1 MIEGGKYCMKLEIFE
16 FIDKAVAMVDD
27 MKDILEESNR
37 ELEYFFRDK
46 FLCYDNILNISSRIK
61 TKDSLKEKIFR
72 NNFYLMYKTPEELV
86 ENLTDL
92 IGLRIECRFIED
104 EDDVYSKVI
113 KEFYIPAGN
122 GYYHTEDNP
131 YVQLNLDKKQPQ
143 VQKNGFR
150 IYKIDGRYI
159 RKDRTIKFELQIKS
173 LVNVFWGEAEHK
185 VLYKNYKYLLSENLF
200 RDIMY
205 SLKENLQMVDK
216 QLMILYNHLKELD
229 EADIDKSKEQLE
241 TILSKIIYDIY
252 SEKTKKEFGIVLDYR
267 KSCDIL
273 VSYVLKQN
281 ESEGSMSYD
290 SVYLKILSRLYKL
303 REKDLDLNEYIEF
316 EREIHFEDEFSR
328 KIGEAI
334 LEIIN
339 KDFKWNLFFKI
350 LFMIEPGSNAEEFEK
365 FILFL
370 RNRFLDNLKL
380 SEGLNSRFEQEEKNE
395 ISMYIMNLI
404 ADAFIAKREIEF
416 INDDNIDCMNEK
428 INETLKKVIN
438 YHMWTENINYFT
450 DEIKKNLNGHNC

>member
-1 MIEGGKYCMKLEIFE
+1 MKLEIFE
-16 FIDKAVAMVDD
+16 FIDKTVAMVDN

-37 ELEYFFRDK
+37 ELEYFFREK
-46 FLCYDNILNISSRIK
+46 FLCYDNILNISSRVK

-72 NNFYLMYKTPEELV
+72 NNFYLLYKTPEELI
-86 ENLTDL
+86 ENLSDL

-104 EDDVYSKVI
+104 EDDVYSKVM
-113 KEFYIPAGN
+113 KEFYIPVGD

-131 YVQLNLDKKQPQ
+131 YIQLNLDKKQPQ

-159 RKDRTIKFELQIKS
+159 REDKIIKFELQIKS

-229 EADIDKSKEQLE
+229 EADIEKRKEQLE
-241 TILSKIIYDIY
+241 AILSKIIYDIY
-252 SEKTKKEFGIVLDYR
+252 SDKTKKEFGIVLDYR

-273 VSYVLKQN
+273 VSYVLKRNGNQ
-281 ESEGSMSYD
+281 GPMDYD
-290 SVYLKILSRLYKL
+290 NVYLKVLSRLYQL

-316 EREIHFEDEFSR
+316 ERQIDFEDEFSR

-380 SEGLNSRFEQEEKNE
+380 SEGLNSRFKQEEKDE
-395 ISMYIMNLI
+395 ITMYIMDLI

-428 INETLKKVIN
+428 INVTLKKVMN
-438 YHMWTENINYFT
+438 YEMWKENINYFT
-450 DEIKKNLNGHNC
+450 DEIKRNLNGYSC

>member
-1 MIEGGKYCMKLEIFE
+1 MKLEIFE
-16 FIDKAVAMVDD
+16 FIDKTVAMVDN

-37 ELEYFFRDK
+37 ELEYFFREK
-46 FLCYDNILNISSRIK
+46 FLCYDNILNISSRVK

-72 NNFYLMYKTPEELV
+72 NNFYLIYKTPEELI
-86 ENLTDL
+86 ENLSDL

-104 EDDVYSKVI
+104 EDDVYSKVM
-113 KEFYIPAGN
+113 KEFYIPVGD
-122 GYYHTEDNP
+122 GYYYTEDNP
-131 YVQLNLDKKQPQ
+131 NIQLNLDKKQPQ
-143 VQKNGFR
+143 VQKNGFK
-150 IYKIDGRYI
+150 IYKIDGRYL

-173 LVNVFWGEAEHK
+173 LVNVFWSEAEHK
-185 VLYKNYKYLLSENLF
+185 VLYKNYNYLLSESLF

-229 EADIDKSKEQLE
+229 EADIDKRKEQLE

-252 SEKTKKEFGIVLDYR
+252 SDKTKEEFGIVLDYR

-281 ESEGSMSYD
+281 GNHDPMEYD
-290 SVYLKILSRLYKL
+290 NVYLKILSRLYQV

-316 EREIHFEDEFSR
+316 ERPIQFEDEFSR

-350 LFMIEPGSNAEEFEK
+350 LFMIETGSNADEFEK

-370 RNRFLDNLKL
+370 RNRFLDNLTL
-380 SEGLNSRFEQEEKNE
+380 SEGLNSRFSQEEKEE
-395 ISMYIMNLI
+395 ITMYIMDLI

-416 INDDNIDCMNEK
+416 INDDNIDCMNRK
-428 INETLKKVIN
+428 INVTLKKVMN
-438 YHMWTENINYFT
+438 YEMWKENINYFT
-450 DEIKKNLNGHNC
+450 DEIKRNLKGYGS

>member
-1 MIEGGKYCMKLEIFE
+1 MKLEIFE
-16 FIDKAVAMVDD
+16 FIDKTVAMVDN

-37 ELEYFFRDK
+37 ELEYFFREK
-46 FLCYDNILNISSRIK
+46 FLCYDNILNISSRVK

-72 NNFYLMYKTPEELV
+72 NNFYLIYKTPVELI
-86 ENLTDL
+86 ENLSDL

-104 EDDVYSKVI
+104 EDDVYSKVMN
-113 KEFYIPAGN
+113 EFYIPVED

-131 YVQLNLDKKQPQ
+131 YIQLNLDKKQPQ

-159 RKDRTIKFELQIKS
+159 REDKIIKFELQIKS

-229 EADIDKSKEQLE
+229 EADIEKRKEQLE
-241 TILSKIIYDIY
+241 AILSKIIYDIY
-252 SEKTKKEFGIVLDYR
+252 SDKTKKEFGIVLDYR

-273 VSYVLKQN
+273 VSYVLKRN
-281 ESEGSMSYD
+281 GNLGPMDYD
-290 SVYLKILSRLYKL
+290 NVYLKVLSRLYQL

-316 EREIHFEDEFSR
+316 ERQIHFEDEFSR

-370 RNRFLDNLKL
+370 RNRFLDNLRL
-380 SEGLNSRFEQEEKNE
+380 SEGLNSRFKQEEKDE
-395 ISMYIMNLI
+395 ITMYIMDLI

-428 INETLKKVIN
+428 INVTLKKVMN
-438 YHMWTENINYFT
+438 YEMWKENINYFT
-450 DEIKKNLNGHNC
+450 DEIKRNLNGYNC

>member
-1 MIEGGKYCMKLEIFE
+1 MKLEIFE
-16 FIDKAVAMVDD
+16 FIDKTVAMVDN

-37 ELEYFFRDK
+37 ELEYFFREK
-46 FLCYDNILNISSRIK
+46 FLCYDNILNISSRVK

-72 NNFYLMYKTPEELV
+72 NNFYLIYKTPEELI
-86 ENLTDL
+86 ENLSDL

-104 EDDVYSKVI
+104 EDDVYSKVM
-113 KEFYIPAGN
+113 KEFYIPVGD
-122 GYYHTEDNP
+122 GYYYTEDNP
-131 YVQLNLDKKQPQ
+131 NIQLNLDKKQPQ
-143 VQKNGFR
+143 VQKNGFK
-150 IYKIDGRYI
+150 IYKIDGKYL

-173 LVNVFWGEAEHK
+173 LVNVFWSEAEHK
-185 VLYKNYKYLLSENLF
+185 VLYKNYNYLLSESLF

-229 EADIDKSKEQLE
+229 EADIDKRKEQLE

-252 SEKTKKEFGIVLDYR
+252 SDKTKEEFGIVLDYR

-281 ESEGSMSYD
+281 GNHDPMEYD
-290 SVYLKILSRLYKL
+290 NVYLKILSRLYQV

-316 EREIHFEDEFSR
+316 ERPIQFEDEFSR

-350 LFMIEPGSNAEEFEK
+350 LFMIETGSNADEFEK

-370 RNRFLDNLKL
+370 RNRFLDNLTL
-380 SEGLNSRFEQEEKNE
+380 SEGLNSRFSQEEKEE
-395 ISMYIMNLI
+395 ITMYIMDLI

-416 INDDNIDCMNEK
+416 INDDNIDCMNRK
-428 INETLKKVIN
+428 INVTLKKVMN
-438 YHMWTENINYFT
+438 YEMWKENINYFT
-450 DEIKKNLNGHNC
+450 DEIKRNLKGYGS

>member
-1 MIEGGKYCMKLEIFE
+1 
-16 FIDKAVAMVDD
+16 

-37 ELEYFFRDK
+37 ELEYFFREK
-46 FLCYDNILNISSRIK
+46 FLCYDNILNISSRVK

-72 NNFYLMYKTPEELV
+72 NNFYLIYKTPEELI
-86 ENLTDL
+86 ENLSDL

-104 EDDVYSKVI
+104 EDDVYSKVLE
-113 KEFYIPAGN
+113 EFNIPGED
-122 GYYHTEDNP
+122 GYYYTEDNP
-131 YVQLNLDKKQPQ
+131 NIQLNLDKKQPQ
-143 VQKNGFR
+143 VQKNGFK
-150 IYKIDGRYI
+150 IYKIDGKYL

-173 LVNVFWGEAEHK
+173 LVNVFWSEAEHK
-185 VLYKNYKYLLSENLF
+185 VLYKNYNYLLSESLF

-229 EADIDKSKEQLE
+229 EADIDKRKEQLE

-252 SEKTKKEFGIVLDYR
+252 SDKTKEEFGIVLDYR

-281 ESEGSMSYD
+281 GNHDPMEYD
-290 SVYLKILSRLYKL
+290 NVYLKILSRLYQV

-316 EREIHFEDEFSR
+316 ERPIQFEDEFSR

-350 LFMIEPGSNAEEFEK
+350 LFMIETGSNADEFEK

-370 RNRFLDNLKL
+370 RNRFLDNLTL
-380 SEGLNSRFEQEEKNE
+380 SEGLNSRFSQEEKEE
-395 ISMYIMNLI
+395 ITMYIMDLI

-416 INDDNIDCMNEK
+416 INDDNIDCMNRK
-428 INETLKKVIN
+428 INVTLKKVMN
-438 YHMWTENINYFT
+438 YEMWKENINYFT
-450 DEIKKNLNGHNC
+450 DEIKRNLKGYGS

>member
-1 MIEGGKYCMKLEIFE
+1 MKLEIFE
-16 FIDKAVAMVDD
+16 FIDKTVAMVDN

-37 ELEYFFRDK
+37 ELEYFFREK
-46 FLCYDNILNISSRIK
+46 FLCYDNILNISSRVK

-72 NNFYLMYKTPEELV
+72 NNFYLIYKTPEELI
-86 ENLTDL
+86 ENLSDL

-104 EDDVYSKVI
+104 EDDVYSKVLE
-113 KEFYIPAGN
+113 EFNIPGED
-122 GYYHTEDNP
+122 GYYYTEDNP
-131 YVQLNLDKKQPQ
+131 NIQLYLDRKQPQ
-143 VQKNGFR
+143 VQKNGFK
-150 IYKIDGRYI
+150 IYKIDGRYL
-159 RKDRTIKFELQIKS
+159 RKDRTINFELQIKS
-173 LVNVFWGEAEHK
+173 LVNVFWSEAEHK
-185 VLYKNYKYLLSENLF
+185 VLYKNYNYLLSESLF

-229 EADIDKSKEQLE
+229 EADIDKRKEQLE

-252 SEKTKKEFGIVLDYR
+252 SDKTKEEFGIVLDYR

-281 ESEGSMSYD
+281 GNHDPMEYD
-290 SVYLKILSRLYKL
+290 NVYLKILSRLYQV

-316 EREIHFEDEFSR
+316 ERPIQFEDEFSR

-350 LFMIEPGSNAEEFEK
+350 LFMIETGSNADEFEK

-370 RNRFLDNLKL
+370 RNRFLDNLTL
-380 SEGLNSRFEQEEKNE
+380 SEGLNSRFSQEEKEE
-395 ISMYIMNLI
+395 ITMYIMDLI

-416 INDDNIDCMNEK
+416 INDDNIDCMNRK
-428 INETLKKVIN
+428 INVTLKKVMN
-438 YHMWTENINYFT
+438 YDMWKENINYFT
-450 DEIKKNLNGHNC
+450 DEIKRNLKGYGC

>member
-1 MIEGGKYCMKLEIFE
+1 MKLEIFE
-16 FIDKAVAMVDD
+16 FIDKTVAMVDN

-37 ELEYFFRDK
+37 ELEYFFREK
-46 FLCYDNILNISSRIK
+46 FLCYDNILNISSRVK

-72 NNFYLMYKTPEELV
+72 NNFYLLYKTPEELI
-86 ENLTDL
+86 ENLSDL

-104 EDDVYSKVI
+104 EDDVYSKVM
-113 KEFYIPAGN
+113 KEFYIPVGD

-131 YVQLNLDKKQPQ
+131 CIQLNLDKKQPQ

-159 RKDRTIKFELQIKS
+159 REDKIIKFELQIKS

-229 EADIDKSKEQLE
+229 EADIEKRKEQLE
-241 TILSKIIYDIY
+241 AILSKIIYDIY
-252 SEKTKKEFGIVLDYR
+252 SDKTKKEFGIVLDYR

-273 VSYVLKQN
+273 VSYVLKRNGNQ
-281 ESEGSMSYD
+281 GPMDYD
-290 SVYLKILSRLYKL
+290 NVYLKVLSRLYQL

-316 EREIHFEDEFSR
+316 ERQIDFEDEFSR

-380 SEGLNSRFEQEEKNE
+380 SEGLNSRFKQEEKDE
-395 ISMYIMNLI
+395 ITMYIMDLI

-428 INETLKKVIN
+428 INVILKKVMN
-438 YHMWTENINYFT
+438 YDMWKENINYFT
-450 DEIKKNLNGHNC
+450 DEIKRNLNGYSC

>member
-1 MIEGGKYCMKLEIFE
+1 MKLEIFE
-16 FIDKAVAMVDD
+16 FIDKTVAMVDN

-37 ELEYFFRDK
+37 ELEYFFREK
-46 FLCYDNILNISSRIK
+46 FLCYDNILNISSRVK

-72 NNFYLMYKTPEELV
+72 NNFYLIYKTPEELI
-86 ENLTDL
+86 ENLSDL

-104 EDDVYSKVI
+104 EDDVYSKVM
-113 KEFYIPAGN
+113 KEFYIPVGD
-122 GYYHTEDNP
+122 GYYYTEDNP
-131 YVQLNLDKKQPQ
+131 NIQLNLDKKQPQ
-143 VQKNGFR
+143 VQKNGFK
-150 IYKIDGRYI
+150 IYKIDGKYL

-173 LVNVFWGEAEHK
+173 LVNVFWSEAEHK
-185 VLYKNYKYLLSENLF
+185 VLYKNYNYLLSESLF

-229 EADIDKSKEQLE
+229 EADIDKRKEQLE

-252 SEKTKKEFGIVLDYR
+252 SDKTKEEFGIVLDYR

-281 ESEGSMSYD
+281 GNHDPMEYD
-290 SVYLKILSRLYKL
+290 NVYLKILSRLYQV

-316 EREIHFEDEFSR
+316 ERPIQFEDEFSR

-350 LFMIEPGSNAEEFEK
+350 LFMIETGSNADEFEK

-370 RNRFLDNLKL
+370 RNRFLDNLTL
-380 SEGLNSRFEQEEKNE
+380 SEGLNSRFSQEEKEE
-395 ISMYIMNLI
+395 ITMYIMDLI

-416 INDDNIDCMNEK
+416 INDDNIDCMNRK
-428 INETLKKVIN
+428 INVTLKKVMN
-438 YHMWTENINYFT
+438 YDMWKENINYFT
-450 DEIKKNLNGHNC
+450 DEIKRNLKGYGC

>member
-1 MIEGGKYCMKLEIFE
+1 MKLEIFE
-16 FIDKAVAMVDD
+16 FIDKTVAMVDN

-37 ELEYFFRDK
+37 ELEYFFREK
-46 FLCYDNILNISSRIK
+46 FLCYDNILNISSRVK

-72 NNFYLMYKTPEELV
+72 NNFYLIYKTPEELI
-86 ENLTDL
+86 ENLSDL

-104 EDDVYSKVI
+104 EDDVYSKVM
-113 KEFYIPAGN
+113 KEFYIPVGD
-122 GYYHTEDNP
+122 GYYYTEDNP
-131 YVQLNLDKKQPQ
+131 NIQLNLDKKQPQ
-143 VQKNGFR
+143 VQKNGFK
-150 IYKIDGRYI
+150 IYKIDGKYL

-173 LVNVFWGEAEHK
+173 LVNVFWSEAEHK
-185 VLYKNYKYLLSENLF
+185 VLYKNYNYLLSESLF

-229 EADIDKSKEQLE
+229 EADIDKRKEQLE

-252 SEKTKKEFGIVLDYR
+252 SDKTKEEFGIVLDYR

-281 ESEGSMSYD
+281 GNHDPMEYD
-290 SVYLKILSRLYKL
+290 NVYLKILSRLYQV

-316 EREIHFEDEFSR
+316 ERPIQFEDEFSR

-350 LFMIEPGSNAEEFEK
+350 LFMIETGSNADEFEK

-370 RNRFLDNLKL
+370 RNRFLDNLTL
-380 SEGLNSRFEQEEKNE
+380 SEGLNSRFSQEEKEE
-395 ISMYIMNLI
+395 ITMYIMDLI

-416 INDDNIDCMNEK
+416 INDDNIDCMNRK
-428 INETLKKVIN
+428 INVTLKKVMN
-438 YHMWTENINYFT
+438 YDMWKENINYFT
-450 DEIKKNLNGHNC
+450 DEIKRNLKGYGS

>member
-1 MIEGGKYCMKLEIFE
+1 MKLEIFE
-16 FIDKAVAMVDD
+16 FIDKTVAMVDN
-27 MKDILEESNR
+27 MKEILEESNR
-37 ELEYFFRDK
+37 ELEYFFREK
-46 FLCYDNILNISSRIK
+46 FLCYDNILNISSRVK

-72 NNFYLMYKTPEELV
+72 NNFYLIYKTPEELI
-86 ENLTDL
+86 ENLSDL

-104 EDDVYSKVI
+104 EDDVYSKVM
-113 KEFYIPAGN
+113 KEFYIPVGD
-122 GYYHTEDNP
+122 GYYYTEDNP
-131 YVQLNLDKKQPQ
+131 NIQLNLDKKQPQ
-143 VQKNGFR
+143 VQKNGFK
-150 IYKIDGRYI
+150 IYKIDGKYL

-173 LVNVFWGEAEHK
+173 LVNVFWSEAEHK
-185 VLYKNYKYLLSENLF
+185 VLYKNYNYLLSESLF

-229 EADIDKSKEQLE
+229 EADIDKRKEQLE

-252 SEKTKKEFGIVLDYR
+252 SDKTKEEFGIVLDYR

-281 ESEGSMSYD
+281 GNHDPMEYD
-290 SVYLKILSRLYKL
+290 NVYLKILSRLYQV

-316 EREIHFEDEFSR
+316 ERPIQFEDEFSR

-350 LFMIEPGSNAEEFEK
+350 LFMIETGSNADEFEK

-370 RNRFLDNLKL
+370 RNRFLDNLTL
-380 SEGLNSRFEQEEKNE
+380 SEGLNSRFSQEEKEE
-395 ISMYIMNLI
+395 ITMYIMDLI

-416 INDDNIDCMNEK
+416 INDDNIDCMNRK
-428 INETLKKVIN
+428 INVTLKKVMN
-438 YHMWTENINYFT
+438 YEMWKENINYFT
-450 DEIKKNLNGHNC
+450 DEIKRNLKGYGC

>member
-1 MIEGGKYCMKLEIFE
+1 MKLEIFE
-16 FIDKAVAMVDD
+16 FIDKTVAMVDN

-37 ELEYFFRDK
+37 ELEYFFREK
-46 FLCYDNILNISSRIK
+46 FLCYDNILNISSRVK

-72 NNFYLMYKTPEELV
+72 NNFYLIYKTPEELI
-86 ENLTDL
+86 ENLSDL

-104 EDDVYSKVI
+104 EDDVYSKVM
-113 KEFYIPAGN
+113 KEFYIPVGD
-122 GYYHTEDNP
+122 GYYYTEDNP
-131 YVQLNLDKKQPQ
+131 NIQLNLDKKQPQ
-143 VQKNGFR
+143 VQKNGFK
-150 IYKIDGRYI
+150 IYKIDGKYL

-173 LVNVFWGEAEHK
+173 LVNVFWSEAEHK
-185 VLYKNYKYLLSENLF
+185 VLYKNYNYLLSESLF

-229 EADIDKSKEQLE
+229 EADIDKRKEQLE

-252 SEKTKKEFGIVLDYR
+252 SDKTKEEFGIVLDYR

-281 ESEGSMSYD
+281 GNHDPMEYD
-290 SVYLKILSRLYKL
+290 NVYLKILSRLYQV

-316 EREIHFEDEFSR
+316 ERPIQFEDEFSR

-350 LFMIEPGSNAEEFEK
+350 LFMIETGSNADEFEK

-370 RNRFLDNLKL
+370 RNRFLDNLTL
-380 SEGLNSRFEQEEKNE
+380 SEGLNSRFSQEEKEE
-395 ISMYIMNLI
+395 ITMYIMDLI

-416 INDDNIDCMNEK
+416 INDDNIDCMNRK
-428 INETLKKVIN
+428 INVTLKKVMN
-438 YHMWTENINYFT
+438 YEMWKENINYFT
-450 DEIKKNLNGHNC
+450 DEIKRNLKGYGC

>member
-1 MIEGGKYCMKLEIFE
+1 MKLEIFE
-16 FIDKAVAMVDD
+16 FIDKTVAMVDN

-37 ELEYFFRDK
+37 ELEYFFREK
-46 FLCYDNILNISSRIK
+46 FLCYDNILNISSRVK
-61 TKDSLKEKIFR
+61 TRDSLKEKIFR
-72 NNFYLMYKTPEELV
+72 NNFYLLYKTPEELI
-86 ENLTDL
+86 ENLSDL

-104 EDDVYSKVI
+104 EDDVYSKVM
-113 KEFYIPAGN
+113 KEFYIPVED

-131 YVQLNLDKKQPQ
+131 YIQLNLDKKQPQ

-159 RKDRTIKFELQIKS
+159 REDRIIKFELQIKS

-229 EADIDKSKEQLE
+229 EADIEKRKEQLE
-241 TILSKIIYDIY
+241 AILSKIIYDIY
-252 SEKTKKEFGIVLDYR
+252 SDKTKKEFGIVLDYR

-273 VSYVLKQN
+273 VSYVLKRNGNQ
-281 ESEGSMSYD
+281 GPMDYD
-290 SVYLKILSRLYKL
+290 NVYLKVLSRLYQL

-316 EREIHFEDEFSR
+316 ERQIDFEDEFSR

-380 SEGLNSRFEQEEKNE
+380 SEGLNSRFKQEEKDE
-395 ISMYIMNLI
+395 ITMYIMDLI

-428 INETLKKVIN
+428 INVTLKKVMN
-438 YHMWTENINYFT
+438 YEMWKENINYFT
-450 DEIKKNLNGHNC
+450 DEIKRNLNGYGC

>member
-1 MIEGGKYCMKLEIFE
+1 MKLEIFE
-16 FIDKAVAMVDD
+16 FIDKTVAMVDN

-37 ELEYFFRDK
+37 ELEYFFREK
-46 FLCYDNILNISSRIK
+46 FLCYDNILNISSRVK

-72 NNFYLMYKTPEELV
+72 NNFYLIYKTPEELIN
-86 ENLTDL
+86 NLSDL

-104 EDDVYSKVI
+104 EDDVYSKVLE
-113 KEFYIPAGN
+113 EFNIPGED
-122 GYYHTEDNP
+122 GYYYTEDNP
-131 YVQLNLDKKQPQ
+131 NIQLYLDRKQPQ
-143 VQKNGFR
+143 VQKNGFK
-150 IYKIDGRYI
+150 IYKIDGRYL
-159 RKDRTIKFELQIKS
+159 RKDRTINFELQIKS
-173 LVNVFWGEAEHK
+173 LVNVFWSEAEHK
-185 VLYKNYKYLLSENLF
+185 VLYKNYNYLLSESLF

-229 EADIDKSKEQLE
+229 EADIDKRKEQLE

-252 SEKTKKEFGIVLDYR
+252 SDKTKEEFGIVLDYR

-281 ESEGSMSYD
+281 GNHDPMEYD
-290 SVYLKILSRLYKL
+290 NVYLKILSRLYQV

-316 EREIHFEDEFSR
+316 ERPIQFEDEFSR

-350 LFMIEPGSNAEEFEK
+350 LFMIETGSNADEFEK

-370 RNRFLDNLKL
+370 RNRFLDNLTL
-380 SEGLNSRFEQEEKNE
+380 SEGLNSRFSQEEKEE
-395 ISMYIMNLI
+395 ITMYIMDLI

-416 INDDNIDCMNEK
+416 INDDNIDCMNRK
-428 INETLKKVIN
+428 INVTLKKVMN
-438 YHMWTENINYFT
+438 YEMWKENINYFT
-450 DEIKKNLNGHNC
+450 DEIKRNLKGYGS

>member
-1 MIEGGKYCMKLEIFE
+1 MKLEIFE
-16 FIDKAVAMVDD
+16 FIDKTVAMVDN

-37 ELEYFFRDK
+37 ELEYFFREK
-46 FLCYDNILNISSRIK
+46 FLCYDNILNISSRVK

-72 NNFYLMYKTPEELV
+72 NNFYLIYKTPEELI
-86 ENLTDL
+86 ENLSDL

-104 EDDVYSKVI
+104 EDDVYSKVM
-113 KEFYIPAGN
+113 KEFYIPVGD
-122 GYYHTEDNP
+122 GYYYTEDNP
-131 YVQLNLDKKQPQ
+131 NIQLNLDKKQPQ
-143 VQKNGFR
+143 VQKNGFK
-150 IYKIDGRYI
+150 IYKIDGKYL
-159 RKDRTIKFELQIKS
+159 RKDRTINFELQIKS
-173 LVNVFWGEAEHK
+173 LVNVFWSEAEHK
-185 VLYKNYKYLLSENLF
+185 VLYKNYNYLLSESLF

-229 EADIDKSKEQLE
+229 EADIDKRKEQLE

-252 SEKTKKEFGIVLDYR
+252 SDKTKEEFGIVLDYR

-281 ESEGSMSYD
+281 GNHDPMEYD
-290 SVYLKILSRLYKL
+290 NVYLKILSRLYQV

-316 EREIHFEDEFSR
+316 ERPIQFEDEFSR

-350 LFMIEPGSNAEEFEK
+350 LFMIETGSNADEFEK

-370 RNRFLDNLKL
+370 RNRFLDNLTL
-380 SEGLNSRFEQEEKNE
+380 SEGLNSRFSQEEKEE
-395 ISMYIMNLI
+395 ITMYIMDLI

-416 INDDNIDCMNEK
+416 INDDNIDCMNRK
-428 INETLKKVIN
+428 INVTLKKVMN
-438 YHMWTENINYFT
+438 YEMWKENINYFT
-450 DEIKKNLNGHNC
+450 DEIKRNLKGYGC

>member
-1 MIEGGKYCMKLEIFE
+1 MKLEIFE
-16 FIDKAVAMVDD
+16 FIDKTVAMVDN

-37 ELEYFFRDK
+37 ELEYFFREK
-46 FLCYDNILNISSRIK
+46 FLCYDNILNISSRVK

-72 NNFYLMYKTPEELV
+72 NNFYLIYKTPEELI
-86 ENLTDL
+86 ENLSDL

-104 EDDVYSKVI
+104 EDDVYSKVLE
-113 KEFYIPAGN
+113 EFNIPGED
-122 GYYHTEDNP
+122 GYYYTEDNP
-131 YVQLNLDKKQPQ
+131 NIQLNLDKKQPQ
-143 VQKNGFR
+143 VQKNGFK
-150 IYKIDGRYI
+150 IYKIDGKYL

-173 LVNVFWGEAEHK
+173 LVNVFWSEAEHK
-185 VLYKNYKYLLSENLF
+185 VLYKNYNYLLSESLF

-229 EADIDKSKEQLE
+229 EADIDKRKEQLE

-252 SEKTKKEFGIVLDYR
+252 SDKTKEEFGIVLDYR

-281 ESEGSMSYD
+281 GNHDPMEYD
-290 SVYLKILSRLYKL
+290 NVYLKILSRLYQV

-316 EREIHFEDEFSR
+316 ERPIQFEDEFSR

-350 LFMIEPGSNAEEFEK
+350 LFMIETGSNADEFEK

-370 RNRFLDNLKL
+370 RNRFLDNLTL
-380 SEGLNSRFEQEEKNE
+380 SEGLNSRFSQEEKEE
-395 ISMYIMNLI
+395 ITMYIMDLI

-416 INDDNIDCMNEK
+416 INDDNIDCMNRK
-428 INETLKKVIN
+428 INVTLKKVMN
-438 YHMWTENINYFT
+438 YEMWKENINYFT
-450 DEIKKNLNGHNC
+450 DEIKRNLKGYGS